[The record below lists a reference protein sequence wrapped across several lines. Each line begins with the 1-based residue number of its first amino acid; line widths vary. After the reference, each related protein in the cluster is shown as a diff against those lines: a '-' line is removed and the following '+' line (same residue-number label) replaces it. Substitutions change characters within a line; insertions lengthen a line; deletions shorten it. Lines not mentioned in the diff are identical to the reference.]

1 MSTYQ
6 DEIFNYLTKKDNF
19 FSAYEIYQT
28 FPGVKNTLIKQYWL
42 SVKDELTE
50 LSEKTDW
57 KIEISEDVFETY
69 SFLGI
74 RINDSFYV
82 AYEKLHGQTYHGL
95 WIDYNN
101 KQLDRTKINEY
112 ASNIESINWMK
123 KNNYWLGLTLTGTN
137 FDSIDTLKKILPD
150 NRVDFAKELATSL
163 YKLADELNND
173 ILEMSKM
180 INK

>member
-19 FSAYEIYQT
+19 FSAYEIYQE
-28 FPGVKNTLIKQYWL
+28 FPGVKKNLIKQFWL

-57 KIEISEDVFETY
+57 KIEVSENVFETY
-69 SFLGI
+69 SSLSI
-74 RINDSFYV
+74 RINDNFYV

-95 WIDYNN
+95 WIDNDN
-101 KQLDRTKINEY
+101 KQLDRIKINDY
-112 ASNIESINWMK
+112 ASNIESLNWMK
-123 KNNYWLGLTLTGTN
+123 KYDYWLGCTLTGTN

-150 NRVDFAKELATSL
+150 NRVDFAKELATLL
-163 YKLADELNND
+163 YELANELNND
-173 ILEMSKM
+173 ILVMSKM